1 MVKLPGWLPPMFEM
15 SPWSV
20 ELMESLYA
28 LFRRDFID
36 NPASYYGHSVWFFPQ
51 KDRDKEEIFWHLVE
65 REDPPKSGNRLP
77 DFRRSER
84 LPWARPML
92 DNLSEP
98 DILHWDYQEGDKD
111 IHTYVWLKELDY
123 LIVMKKYKDGRRRL
137 ITAYYL
143 DYEHSRRKLLNKYKN
158 RVVEQP

>member
-1 MVKLPGWLPPMFEM
+1 MCQLPGWLPPMFEM
-15 SPWSV
+15 SPWS
-20 ELMESLYA
+20 ESLMELLYA
-28 LFRRDFID
+28 LFKRDFID
-36 NPASYYGHSVWFFPQ
+36 NQANYADYPVWFFPQ

-65 REDPPKSGNRLP
+65 REDPPKSGNRYP

-98 DILHWDYQEGDKD
+98 DVLHWDYEEGNRD
-111 IHTYVWLKELDY
+111 IHTYVWLKDHDY
-123 LIVMKKYKDGRRRL
+123 LIVMKKYKNGQRRL

-143 DYEHSRRKLLNKYKN
+143 NYDNARRKLLKKYEN
-158 RVVEQP
+158 RIL

>member
-1 MVKLPGWLPPMFEM
+1 MCQPPGWLPTMFQM

-20 ELMESLYA
+20 TLMESLYA
-28 LFRRDFID
+28 LFKRDFID
-36 NPASYYGHSVWFFPQ
+36 NQAYYAGYPVWFFPQ

-84 LPWARPML
+84 LPWARAML

-98 DILHWDYQEGDKD
+98 EVLHWDYEEGNKD
-111 IHTYVWLKELDY
+111 IHTYVWLKDHDY
-123 LIVMKKYKDGRRRL
+123 LIVMKKYKDGNRRL

-143 DYEHSRRKLLNKYKN
+143 DYDHTRRKLLKKYES
-158 RVVEQP
+158 RIL